1 MKSQGTKYQVI
12 LDLNPRERA
21 TALQMASVIDL
32 IIRGTVSE
40 GADKGYVSGLFPSR
54 KRRKEYPQAAW
65 CGWA

>member
-21 TALQMASVIDL
+21 TALQMVLVVYLS
-32 IIRGTVSE
+32 IRGTVSD
-40 GADKGYVSGLFPSR
+40 GAARHLEFCFHLLR
-54 KRRKEYPQAAW
+54 KQIESVEAAW